1 MSLSTSS
8 APTPGQRV
16 TTEEVGIIKGGTN
29 SLLRKKRAMMPK
41 STAPAVITSTG
52 MGCRNAQELGFIS
65 GTAVKGCDNL
75 PFPKTMMSV
84 ENKDIPGPLVGDGE
98 SLVVTKDFRSIQTT
112 HSETVGINK
121 PDTTVT

>member
-16 TTEEVGIIKGGTN
+16 TTEEVGIIRGGTN
-29 SLLRKKRAMMPK
+29 SLLRKMRAIMPK

-65 GTAVKGCDNL
+65 GAAVKGCDNL
-75 PFPKTMMSV
+75 SFLKKMMPV
-84 ENKDIPGPLVGDGE
+84 ENKDTPGPLGRYGE
-98 SLVVTKDFRSIQTT
+98 SLVVPENSRVIQTA
-112 HSETVGINK
+112 HCEAVGINN